1 MLTILH
7 QLTKRSQTSVLQKFA
22 QHRPPHRVLLPH
34 RPFASQVT
42 QDYKKTMQKGRE
54 TLKEKIESTNFS
66 KIDHATQTKFA
77 VPDYTVSPERM
88 QVKMNL
94 RQEDYKKG

>member
-1 MLTILH
+1 
-7 QLTKRSQTSVLQKFA
+7 
-22 QHRPPHRVLLPH
+22 
-34 RPFASQVT
+34 
-42 QDYKKTMQKGRE
+42 MQKGRE